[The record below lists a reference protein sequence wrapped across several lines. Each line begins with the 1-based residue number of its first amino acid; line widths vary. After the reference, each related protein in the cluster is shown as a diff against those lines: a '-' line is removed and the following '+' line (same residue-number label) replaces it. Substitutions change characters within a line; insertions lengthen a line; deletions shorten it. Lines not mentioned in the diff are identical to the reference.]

1 MSFYRSV
8 SCCAL
13 LTWLPGAFAAQ
24 VPEAALLRTVPWTDP
39 LNPHAMVLDRDR
51 LLVQQVDGLKVWEL
65 TANRITPAEGSP
77 YPSERT
83 ELKRD
88 AAPLGRDTLLTLA
101 ALDHPYGQPQ
111 PQALAVWSH
120 DTQRLVAPL
129 PLPEWRQVYRLLPLD
144 DGHALVCGEPLPV
157 AVGQPPRLRA
167 RVVQY
172 AEGRLIWRQEPD
184 AALSRLLAAARISGE
199 VEGLGRSEA
208 AASSPLRFDTAAC
221 RWQAGPLPGVPA
233 EARDIIVTP
242 VFYLDGTVLL
252 DRVTWVAEYWRSLP
266 QVLLWHAEK
275 ARWETVGAPRRSDQP
290 NVQTRADHDGIVAG
304 DGDRLLFLDLKTRQ
318 WRPSRQRLSAEWVS
332 GSGSWLTVLPLPGQR
347 ALVLNQSYSSRGERY
362 RHAGKTALVQA
373 VAPRRRR

>member
-242 VFYLDGTVLL
+242 VFYPDGTVLL
-252 DRVTWVAEYWRSLP
+252 DVDVAKDSIGIETSNGPAIDTRRVKTK
-266 QVLLWHAEK
+266 VLVSDGG
-275 ARWETVGAPRRSDQP
+275 TVVLG
-290 NVQTRADHDGIVAG
+290 GIFEE
-304 DGDRLLFLDLKTRQ
+304 DDN
-318 WRPSRQRLSAEWVS
+318 
-332 GSGSWLTVLPLPGQR
+332 
-347 ALVLNQSYSSRGERY
+347 VLNDKTPFLGDIPGLGVLFRGKNES
-362 RHAGKTALVQA
+362 K
-373 VAPRRRR
+373 RRAELLIFLTPVVLTSQ